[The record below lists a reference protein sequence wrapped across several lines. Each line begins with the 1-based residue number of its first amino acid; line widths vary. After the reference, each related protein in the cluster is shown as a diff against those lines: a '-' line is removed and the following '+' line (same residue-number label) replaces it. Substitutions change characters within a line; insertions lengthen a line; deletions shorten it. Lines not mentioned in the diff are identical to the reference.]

1 MATTKG
7 KSPKLT
13 RTLMAEMKKLLKP
26 LPIEVIGH
34 IESEAYC
41 CRNGTVALVKI
52 DQSRVMPAPLK
63 KKTTR

>member
-1 MATTKG
+1 MAATKR
-7 KSPKLT
+7 KSPRVNRKLVT
-13 RTLMAEMKKLLKP
+13 EMKKLLKP

-52 DQSRVMPAPLK
+52 DQSKVLPAPLR

>member
-7 KSPKLT
+7 KNPKIT
-13 RTLMAEMKKLLKP
+13 RSLMAEMQKLLKP

-34 IESEAYC
+34 INSDAYC

-52 DQSRVMPAPLK
+52 DQASLPAPLK